1 MNRSIVR
8 YRLYRSLGDFT
19 LPSGHTHR
27 PFYSRPIVPLAGIVL
42 VVISLLI
49 YNIPWGDNP
58 RYVQRVQGTVL
69 PPVHRDSSVSDIA
82 SESAAPEPVPVDA
95 PVVQPEPPRGF
106 TSPASK
112 SPPPDRV
119 VPEFSTVNVSG
130 RVDSWEDWNSSFT
143 DTATRTYSAIFDSAR
158 LDTLPGGVLI
168 FSATGK
174 DKDFLLVR
182 RVFCTVDSV
191 RQLVKYTFPGQS
203 VDFGIGVGFAAGVS
217 LRGALRPQDRTCN
230 LQVFT
235 PDGVPDQDDA
245 VDPRNQFTVLLNS
258 TPGYAYIIRTG
269 IECTVAGG
277 RAGSRIYYT
286 RPSTVEFRR
295 MVRFSMLARDA
306 GDTVYILTANPKAIE
321 DLSKVV
327 RRSVINAVF
336 VPSKEAS
343 EAEVLRNEALPNV
356 RLHVSKPRTLDQSFV
371 VLNDT
376 VAIVERNVLDP
387 EFKHTVQLKLHEA
400 QMNRIGYPR
409 VTSLWRGE
417 SAVLELRYL
426 FLHYDRLVSQ

>member
-8 YRLYRSLGDFT
+8 YRLYRSLGQFT
-19 LPSGHTHR
+19 MPSGHSNR
-27 PFYSRPIVPLAGIVL
+27 PFYTRPIVPLTGIVL
-42 VVISLLI
+42 VLLSLLI
-49 YNIPWGDNP
+49 YNIPWGDTP
-58 RYVQRVQGTVL
+58 RYVNAVRGTVF
-69 PPVHRDSSVSDIA
+69 PPVHRDSTVSDIP
-82 SESAAPEPVPVDA
+82 SESAAPEPVPVDE
-95 PVVQPEPPRGF
+95 PVVQPEAPRSF
-106 TSPASK
+106 TSTPPK
-112 SPPPDRV
+112 SDPPDRV
-119 VPEFSTVNVSG
+119 VPEFSTMSVSG

-174 DKDFLLVR
+174 EKDFLLVR

-191 RQLVKYTFPGQS
+191 KQLVKYTFPGQS

-217 LRGALRPQDRTCN
+217 LRGALRPQDRSCN

-235 PDGVPDQDDA
+235 PEGVPEQDDA
-245 VDPRNQFTVLLNS
+245 VDARNQFTVVLNS
-258 TPGYAYIIRTG
+258 TPGYAYRIRTG
-269 IECTVAGG
+269 IECTLGGG

-286 RPSTVEFRR
+286 RPATVEFRR
-295 MVRFSMLARDA
+295 MVRFSTLARDA
-306 GDTVYILTANPKAIE
+306 GDTVYILTANPRAIE

-327 RRSVINAVF
+327 RRSVINALF
-336 VPSKEAS
+336 VPSKEGS
-343 EAEVLRNEALPNV
+343 EAEALRNEALPNV
-356 RLHVSKPRTLDQSFV
+356 RLHVSRPRTLDQSFV

-376 VAIVERNVLDP
+376 VAIVERNILDP

-409 VTSLWRGE
+409 VTSLCKGE